1 MCTYMARYSGI
12 QAMEVVPVEEW
23 VGPGGETGLEESM
36 WRLGFGGGSDS
47 YPERPDE
54 PVCIYYLKTGFC
66 GYGNWCRFNH
76 PRDRSVA
83 VGTLSAGGR
92 EFPERFGQPVCQY
105 YMRTGMCKFGASCKY
120 DHPKHGA
127 ESPAPLT
134 LNFYGYP
141 LKPGEN
147 ECSYYVKTG
156 QCKFGVT
163 CKFDHPQPSGIHVPP
178 QAPVPGALAA
188 SAAML
193 APAVYPTMQSPL
205 QSSQQYGLI
214 SSNWPIARPTVL
226 SGSYVPGNYGPLLV
240 SPGVVPVP
248 GWTPYPAS
256 VSPVASPSTQPTSGA
271 GPVYGLAPLYPSA
284 TAYAGPYLSVTSS
297 GGLSRSSLEEHAFAE
312 RPGQLECRYYLRNG
326 HCRFGPTCKYHHPP
340 EWNAPK
346 TDFVLSLI
354 GLPLRTGALICSH
367 YAQNGVCKFGPSCKF
382 DHPMS
387 ILSYSPS
394 RSTLTDVPVAPY
406 PVGSTNANL
415 APSSSSSDLRPEILS
430 GSRKDGFPSQVS
442 STNSSSSSVGSIL
455 SKSDPLPQSSVP
467 GGSNPSQGSKVHT
480 SS

>member
-1 MCTYMARYSGI
+1 MGFFMCTYMARYSGI

-23 VGPGGETGLEESM
+23 VGPGAETGLEEPM

-54 PVCIYYLKTGFC
+54 PVCIYYLRTGFC
-66 GYGNWCRFNH
+66 GYGNRCRFNH

-205 QSSQQYGLI
+205 QSSQQYGLV

-248 GWTPYPAS
+248 SWTPYPAS

-312 RPGQLECRYYLRNG
+312 RPGQLECRYYLRTG
-326 HCRFGPTCKYHHPP
+326 HCRFGPTWCISL
-340 EWNAPK
+340 
-346 TDFVLSLI
+346 LSL
-354 GLPLRTGALICSH
+354 LPKWSMQIWSILQIRPPNEHFELQSIDIISDRCACCALPSGIH
-367 YAQNGVCKFGPSCKF
+367 KRKFG
-382 DHPMS
+382 S
-387 ILSYSPS
+387 II
-394 RSTLTDVPVAPY
+394 
-406 PVGSTNANL
+406 
-415 APSSSSSDLRPEILS
+415 ILI
-430 GSRKDGFPSQVS
+430 R
-442 STNSSSSSVGSIL
+442 L
-455 SKSDPLPQSSVP
+455 MA
-467 GGSNPSQGSKVHT
+467 
-480 SS
+480 